1 MNDFGSWSV
10 LTTNFLIIL
19 YIAMCGALFPAI
31 LHLAGA
37 KRWRAQIGFL
47 CGTCTAL
54 FPIAGIL
61 LAILLFNGEMT
72 FPWLKALHAG
82 GGHGSEQGG
91 IHLNGW
97 HNYTFLVARE
107 VIGFILIAALS
118 ITLIRRQY
126 LAEANPDKYPLS
138 RFNSMVVLMPFAF
151 IIYSTMIAWDFEM
164 TLQPGWHSAS
174 YGAYQFQSAFHG
186 FLGFFVIMLY
196 FLDRSNRLTRHFE
209 HHIFNHMAQLILA
222 MSIMWVYFY
231 FTQYLV
237 MWYGRLPNDM
247 ERYWR
252 MIDEGYMFLGVVFLL
267 LKFVIPFVLFLF
279 KTCRHNHTIIML
291 VGFGVILGTWIERY
305 VWISGSVASEHYHIP
320 LSSTID
326 IAVTVAIIGIS
337 WLAVG
342 WALMNWWLVRQQ
354 P

>member
-19 YIAMCGALFPAI
+19 YLAMTGALFPVI
-31 LHLAGA
+31 LHLCGA
-37 KRWRAQIGFL
+37 KRWRAQVGFL
-47 CGTCTAL
+47 SGTCTAL
-54 FPIAGIL
+54 FPVAGVLLLIL
-61 LAILLFNGEMT
+61 LINGEMT
-72 FPWLKALHAG
+72 FPWLKEARAGTLHLG
-82 GGHGSEQGG
+82 
-91 IHLNGW
+91 GW

-107 VIGFILIAALS
+107 IIGFLIMAGLS
-118 ITLIRRQY
+118 VAVIRCQY
-126 LAEANPDKYPLS
+126 LAEADPEKHNVE
-138 RFNSMVVLMPFAF
+138 RFNFLAMLLPFAY
-151 IIYSTMIAWDFEM
+151 ILYGTMVAWDFEM

-186 FLGFFVIMLY
+186 FLGFFAMMLY

-209 HHIFNHMAQLILA
+209 ASVYNHMAQFILA

-237 MWYGRLPNDM
+237 MWYGRLPGDM

-252 MIDEGYMFLGVVFLL
+252 MIDEGYMLIGMVFLI
-267 LKFVIPFVLFLF
+267 LKFVIPFCVFLF
-279 KTCRHNHTIIML
+279 KRNRHSPTTIML
-291 VGFGVILGTWIERY
+291 VGFSVILGTWLERY
-305 VWISGSVASEHYHIP
+305 VWISGSVASDLYHIP
-320 LSSTID
+320 LSNVFD

-342 WALMNWWLVRQQ
+342 WALMNWWLVRHEA
-354 P
+354 